1 MNIFVALT
9 SFIIAAVIAEDMRI
23 ENEPGLRLPGS
34 GMAYNSLLLLGKYL
48 VIIVLLF

>member
-9 SFIIAAVIAEDMRI
+9 SFIIATVIAKDMRI

-34 GMAYNSLLLLGKYL
+34 GMAYNFW
-48 VIIVLLF
+48 VLLFAV